1 VAKFNVYQITKTNK
15 TLASQSVFYGISDAF
30 TKNTAKQAF
39 IDGLYTKNAE
49 VEASDNVSLAKLI
62 NDNRTSSLILSTGP
76 LRNVSVGDLINNSET
91 EQWFIVGPASY
102 DIIKI
107 KLSKK

>member
-1 VAKFNVYQITKTNK
+1 MAKFNVYQITKTNK

-39 IDGLYTKNAE
+39 IDGLYIKNAE
-49 VEASDNVSLAKLI
+49 VEASDNKTLTNLI
-62 NDNRTSSLILSTGP
+62 NNNRTSNLILSTGA
-76 LRNVSVGDLINNSET
+76 LRNVSVGDLINNTET
-91 EQWFIVGPASY
+91 EQWFIVGPSSY

-107 KLSKK
+107 KLAKK